1 MEAAFLFGLIRIKI
15 VLLQTDKFQFMII
28 QKTREEIELMRES
41 ALLVSKT
48 LGMIAA
54 EIKPGITTLHLDKL
68 AEEFIR
74 DHDAVPGFLGLY
86 GCPSSI
92 LTSVNDQVVHGLP
105 TNTIIEEGDIVSV
118 DCGVLK
124 NEYYGDHAYTF
135 EIGDVAPETK
145 KLLQI
150 TKESLYVGI
159 REFKMGNRVEDVGN
173 AIQKYTEAH
182 GYGVVR
188 ELVGHG
194 LGKKM
199 HEDPEMPN
207 YGKRGR
213 GKLFVEGMV
222 VAIEPMI
229 NLGTKN
235 IKQLKD
241 GWTIV
246 TADRKPSAHFE
257 HDVAL
262 VNGKPELLSTFSYIY
277 KALGIESNEENEFRS
292 QPLVLS

>member
-1 MEAAFLFGLIRIKI
+1 MAFAYRVFFANFAAYFFE
-15 VLLQTDKFQFMII
+15 MII
-28 QKTREEIELMRES
+28 PKTAEEIELMRES

-48 LGMIAA
+48 LGMIAR
-54 EIKPGITTLHLDKL
+54 EIKPGITTLQLDKM

-74 DHDAVPGFLGLY
+74 DHQAVPGFLGLY
-86 GCPSSI
+86 GCPSTL
-92 LTSVNDQVVHGLP
+92 LTSVNEQVVHGLP
-105 TNTIIEEGDIVSV
+105 TNRPIEEGDIVSV

-124 NEYYGDHAYTF
+124 NEFYGDHAYTF
-135 EIGDVAPETK
+135 EIGEVDAATR
-145 KLLQI
+145 KLLQV

-159 REFKMGNRVEDVGN
+159 REFRAGNRVEDVGN

-194 LGKKM
+194 LGRKM
-199 HEDPEMPN
+199 HEAPEMPN

-213 GKLFVEGMV
+213 GKQFVEGMV

-229 NLGTKN
+229 NMGTKN
-235 IKQLKD
+235 IKHLKD

-246 TADRKPSAHFE
+246 TADKKPSAHFE

-262 VNGKPELLSTFSYIY
+262 VNGKPELLSTFAYIY
-277 KALGIESNEENEFRS
+277 QALGIESNEEDEFRKT
-292 QPLVLS
+292 PLVL

>member
-1 MEAAFLFGLIRIKI
+1 MHSVNY
-15 VLLQTDKFQFMII
+15 VLMII
-28 QKTREEIELMRES
+28 PKTREQIELMRES

-48 LGMIAA
+48 LGMIAS
-54 EIKPGITTLHLDKL
+54 EIKPGVTTLELDRK

-74 DHDAVPGFLGLY
+74 DHDALPGFKGLY
-86 GCPSSI
+86 GCPSTL
-92 LTSVNDQVVHGLP
+92 LTSVNEQVVHGLP
-105 TNTIIEEGDIVSV
+105 TNRPIEEGDIVSV
-118 DCGVLK
+118 DCGALK
-124 NEYYGDHAYTF
+124 NEFYGDHAYTF
-135 EIGDVAPETK
+135 EVGEVAPETK

-159 REFKMGNRVEDVGN
+159 REFKNGNRVEDVGH
-173 AIQKYTEAH
+173 AIQAYTEAQ

-199 HEDPEMPN
+199 HEDPNMPN

-213 GKLFVEGMV
+213 GKKFIEGMV

-229 NLGTKN
+229 NMGTKN
-235 IKQLKD
+235 VRTLKD

-246 TADRKPSAHFE
+246 TRDGKPSAHFE
-257 HDVAL
+257 HNVAL
-262 VNGKPELLSTFSYIY
+262 VDGKPELLSTFKYVY
-277 KALGIESNEENEFRS
+277 KELGIVSDEEEEFR
-292 QPLVLS
+292 QVPLVI

>member
-1 MEAAFLFGLIRIKI
+1 
-15 VLLQTDKFQFMII
+15 MII
-28 QKTREEIELMRES
+28 PKTREEIELMRQS
-41 ALLVSKT
+41 ALMVSKT

-54 EIKPGITTLHLDKL
+54 EIKPGVTTLELDRM

-74 DHDAVPGFLGLY
+74 DHGAIPGFKGLY
-86 GCPSSI
+86 DCPSTL
-92 LTSVNDQVVHGLP
+92 LTSVNEQIVHGLP
-105 TNTIIEEGDIVSV
+105 TNRPIQEGDIVSV
-118 DCGVLK
+118 DCGAIM
-124 NEYYGDHAYTF
+124 NEFYGDHAYTF

-145 KLLQI
+145 KLLQV

-159 REFKMGNRVEDVGN
+159 REFKAGNRVEDVGN

-194 LGKKM
+194 LGRKM
-199 HEDPEMPN
+199 HEAPEMPN

-213 GKLFVEGMV
+213 GKIFVEGMV

-229 NLGTKN
+229 NMGTKN

-246 TADRKPSAHFE
+246 TRDGKPSAHFE

-262 VNGKPELLSTFSYIY
+262 VDGKPELLSTFAYVY
-277 KALGIESNEENEFRS
+277 KALGIESTEEDEFRAK
-292 QPLVLS
+292 PLVIS

>member
-1 MEAAFLFGLIRIKI
+1 
-15 VLLQTDKFQFMII
+15 MII
-28 QKTREEIELMRES
+28 QKSSEEIELMRES

-48 LGMIAA
+48 LGMIAG
-54 EIKPGITTLHLDKL
+54 EIKPGITTQQLDKM
-68 AEEFIR
+68 AEQFIR
-74 DHDAVPGFLGLY
+74 DHNAVPGFLGLY
-86 GCPSSI
+86 GCPSTL
-92 LTSVNDQVVHGLP
+92 LTSVNEQVVHGLP
-105 TNTIIEEGDIVSV
+105 TNQPIEEGDIVSV

-124 NEYYGDHAYTF
+124 NEFYGDHAYTF
-135 EIGDVAPETK
+135 AIGDIAPETK
-145 KLLQI
+145 KLLDI

-159 REFKMGNRVEDVGN
+159 REFKIGNRVEDVGN
-173 AIQKYTEAH
+173 AIQKFTEAH

-213 GKLFVEGMV
+213 GKMFIEGMV

-229 NLGTKN
+229 NMGTKN
-235 IKQLKD
+235 IKHLKD

-246 TADRKPSAHFE
+246 TADKKPSAHFE
-257 HDVAL
+257 HDVAM
-262 VNGKPELLSTFSYIY
+262 VNGKPELLSTYAYIY
-277 KALGIESNEENEFRS
+277 KALGIESNEENEFRKV
-292 QPLVLS
+292 PLVV